1 MKTTRLWLLLP
12 LVLTA
17 CRHDPGVFVGAD
29 EYVAPSSSDGEY
41 VIRPGDVLNV
51 RVFQQDNMSARAR
64 VRNDGKISLPFLN
77 DVTAAGFTPVVL
89 GAQLQTRLKDFINN
103 PVVTVSLE
111 EVRQLSISV
120 LGEVPRPGIY
130 PLDVGSGVLQAL
142 AAAGGFTNFA
152 YRDVYVMR
160 LMPFG
165 EKPLRIRFDYQ
176 KLTRAEG
183 KAAVFALRSGDT
195 VLVE

>member
-12 LVLTA
+12 FALTA
-17 CRHDPGVFVGAD
+17 CRHDPGVFIAVDDFAAQ
-29 EYVAPSSSDGEY
+29 VATDAEY

-64 VRNDGKISLPFLN
+64 VRGDGKISLPFLN
-77 DVTAAGFTPVVL
+77 DVTAAGFSPVVL

-111 EVRQLSISV
+111 EVRQLSVSV

-130 PLDVGSGVLQAL
+130 NLEVGAGVLQAL

-152 YRDVYVMR
+152 AREIFVMR
-160 LMPFG
+160 PSRTE
-165 EKPLRIRFDYQ
+165 EKPQRIRFDYERLQ
-176 KLTRAEG
+176 RADG
-183 KAAVFALRSGDT
+183 KAASFNLKGGDI